1 MLKKNSRKISKAEA
15 GLKILSFTQKRKK
28 VLLNVKESKPKIAQS
43 KQEIALTTIDNFVT
57 ISIKDHE
64 MERRL

>member
-28 VLLNVKESKPKIAQS
+28 VLLNVKELKPKIAQS